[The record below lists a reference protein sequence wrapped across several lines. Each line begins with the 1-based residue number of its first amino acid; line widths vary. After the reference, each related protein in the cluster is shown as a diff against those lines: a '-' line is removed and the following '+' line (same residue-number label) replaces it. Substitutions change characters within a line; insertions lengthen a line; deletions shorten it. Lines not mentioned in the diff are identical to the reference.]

1 MESVYFGSNTVYT
14 HGFGEGP
21 WVGADLE
28 NVSAGRGALRRVA
41 GLLASGANALDRA
54 PPR

>member
-28 NVSAGRGALRRVA
+28 NVRQGSTARIVGARRSSA
-41 GLLASGANALDRA
+41 
-54 PPR
+54 